1 MSELVSRTV
10 RIRRGWLERLR
21 GWDRLYE
28 TKMTHCHR
36 VIYGRGATRDASEN
50 TARRRW
56 EATFGQVTEVTEYDL
71 AVEVQGDDL
80 TVTLPGSGF
89 RAVYYKPTGQPQVV
103 LRERTKTDD
112 QEILADAWKAANA
125 QSARV
130 GVDCIE
136 RAGRVLRGS
145 GV

>member
-1 MSELVSRTV
+1 
-10 RIRRGWLERLR
+10 
-21 GWDRLYE
+21 
-28 TKMTHCHR
+28 
-36 VIYGRGATRDASEN
+36 
-50 TARRRW
+50 
-56 EATFGQVTEVTEYDL
+56 
-71 AVEVQGDDL
+71 
-80 TVTLPGSGF
+80 VTLQKPRF
-89 RAVYYKPTGQPQVV
+89 RAVYYKPTGQPQLV
-103 LRERTKTDD
+103 LRERTETDD

>member
-89 RAVYYKPTGQPQVV
+89 RAVYYKPAGQQQLI
-103 LRERTKTDD
+103 LRQRTEIDD
-112 QEILADAWKAANA
+112 HELLLPAWEAANDKA
-125 QSARV
+125 CELGWIV
-130 GVDCIE
+130 
-136 RAGRVLRGS
+136 
-145 GV
+145 